1 MVFQVA
7 EFILVPLNS
16 QPQQFKL
23 SLVYL
28 HALGN
33 QGVWIFALLR
43 PKHLVQL
50 IPHVLEFGGYYIP
63 TEHFGQGRVNRS
75 LLQEVDI
82 PLMQRLQSSI
92 CCLILF
98 RETPHQFDPGPIQI
112 HLSPNF
118 CLELFDGL
126 FRPSTRASP
135 AGSGRRGRGWCCPG
149 EWNACLSPLKLSHHS
164 GRVGLSILDL
174 SDSGVDLVKILKQC
188 SALPADALSFS
199 SKLGYPLTPKTK
211 GAVLGD
217 MIGFPLDQDSPHG
230 LFGSLGSIFE
240 AKLFGFQ
247 PVHESHLGFVLQS
260 DKSLCLADVLLDL
273 GLLLRALAQQLVQLL
288 LKLVPCAKVL
298 QAGKTQVEFALRLQ
312 LFDVGFERTDVG
324 PDSLID
330 GFVANSKL
338 RLQLYDALH
347 DFFEPA
353 VLFLGLARLAFQFS
367 VLVC

>member
-1 MVFQVA
+1 M
-7 EFILVPLNS
+7 
-16 QPQQFKL
+16 
-23 SLVYL
+23 
-28 HALGN
+28 
-33 QGVWIFALLR
+33 
-43 PKHLVQL
+43 
-50 IPHVLEFGGYYIP
+50 
-63 TEHFGQGRVNRS
+63 
-75 LLQEVDI
+75 
-82 PLMQRLQSSI
+82 
-92 CCLILF
+92 
-98 RETPHQFDPGPIQI
+98 
-112 HLSPNF
+112 
-118 CLELFDGL
+118 
-126 FRPSTRASP
+126 
-135 AGSGRRGRGWCCPG
+135 
-149 EWNACLSPLKLSHHS
+149 SPLKLSHHS

-240 AKLFGFQ
+240 AKLLGFQ